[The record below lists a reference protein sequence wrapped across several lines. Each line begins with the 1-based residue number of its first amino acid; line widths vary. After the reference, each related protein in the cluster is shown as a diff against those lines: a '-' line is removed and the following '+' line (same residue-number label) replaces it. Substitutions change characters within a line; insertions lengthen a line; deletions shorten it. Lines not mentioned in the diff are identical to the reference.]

1 MEKKWMDEWMNWRM
15 NETTK
20 IGMMYKRMHRIL
32 NEGGGLHVYIGGK
45 QFNGS
50 FIKPCI
56 LSYLLEYGKSC
67 VRVNPC
73 LFELI
78 PKSNKN
84 QIRLMYV

>member
-1 MEKKWMDEWMNWRM
+1 MNKLRNEWN
-15 NETTK
+15 NENRNDVQ
-20 IGMMYKRMHRIL
+20 RMHRIL
-32 NEGGGLHVYIGGK
+32 NEGGSLHVNIGGK
-45 QFNGS
+45 QFNGN

-56 LSYLLEYGKSC
+56 LSYLLVYWKSC

-84 QIRLMYV
+84 QIRPTYV